1 MTNKLTDER
10 LAQIKDM
17 ATDAGFCYGKEWDS
31 ALVKNGLMK
40 YHAITS
46 DFTENVVVWGIDD
59 SLESSWLCDYLAAL
73 SPASV
78 LALIAELQERRK
90 AEAPGYPETLPC
102 PVFLEPGLK
111 FGKGIRTRCM
121 LDALRRRA
129 DYYAELE
136 SMTPEQRAEHDA
148 GITEFKA
155 VLQGSQPVI
164 NRDELPCAQVKAV
177 ADLYALCWRS
187 GEVVTY
193 TPDPE
198 KATIWLNNYSGT
210 CVQEYVKLED
220 ALETENAELQ
230 ERRKAEASA
239 PVMVAEC
246 AICGKSYTNAN
257 HPVKAV
263 TIESP
268 LSTSERAELQ
278 AFRRAACNHGF
289 PPGAHTQGVI
299 GCVKCSGR
307 LVMMW
312 EQPNGGDCES

>member
-10 LAQIKDM
+10 VLQRLSQFEGA
-17 ATDAGFCYGKEWDS
+17 YKEACAFQDD
-31 ALVKNGLMK
+31 
-40 YHAITS
+40 
-46 DFTENVVVWGIDD
+46 DF
-59 SLESSWLCDYLAAL
+59 
-73 SPASV
+73 ASECADIVRV
-78 LALIAELQERRK
+78 LREVLERRK
-90 AEAPGYPETLPC
+90 ADDAEPIYQNYPDDGWSDCSKEIYEKLTELGC
-102 PVFLEPGLK
+102 
-111 FGKGIRTRCM
+111 RTRIVYAAPPVSVVPEECP
-121 LDALRRRA
+121 
-129 DYYAELE
+129 AEL
-136 SMTPEQRAEHDA
+136 PY
-148 GITEFKA
+148 
-155 VLQGSQPVI
+155 
-164 NRDELPCAQVKAV
+164 AQVKAV
-177 ADLYALCWRS
+177 ADLFALCWRS